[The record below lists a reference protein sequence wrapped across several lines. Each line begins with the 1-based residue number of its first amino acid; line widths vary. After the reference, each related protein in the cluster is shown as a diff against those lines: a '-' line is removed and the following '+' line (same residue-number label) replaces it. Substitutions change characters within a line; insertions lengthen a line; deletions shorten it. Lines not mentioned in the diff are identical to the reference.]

1 MADVDARYGKGAR
14 SIYREEAP
22 LRAAPLRARVS
33 AAAAAVL
40 RWPDPTQDASWRQ
53 RAVRGVNKTLVRSC
67 CALERLGRHRVAL
80 FVGDSQLEHVVDHM
94 CAERSRQVSAR
105 GAARQGACMEQT
117 TALVMVVAA
126 GRWARAYPSFHTV
139 PLAIAA
145 VERVGL
151 PPPTAVV
158 TNFASAH
165 LLHVHPVRPFFDAWG
180 TQSRAAIRCY
190 PQSTCADFRGLVGF
204 DAQVANDVSVVRR
217 SLPSAALVLMTPNW
231 ICDAKLYAQYR
242 KQLAAPEP
250 ARWSK
255 CIAWVEARSRS
266 HSGEAAREIC
276 ARDTFS
282 AAGSERMAERVR
294 AAARAAGS
302 SQSLPPVRLLDAL
315 AITRD
320 GGGCNSTE
328 DARHFPSLV
337 PTQEREL
344 RAVLNG

>member
-1 MADVDARYGKGAR
+1 MQADKYGTGVGSVHRA
-14 SIYREEAP
+14 EAP
-22 LRAAPLRARVS
+22 TRGRQSARLVKG
-33 AAAAAVL
+33 
-40 RWPDPTQDASWRQ
+40 PTIPTATKSSWQQ
-53 RAVRGVNKTLVRSC
+53 RAEQSNKTLLRTC
-67 CALERLGRHRVAL
+67 CASSRLGQHRTVL
-80 FVGDSQLEHVVDHM
+80 FVGCSQLENLFDHL
-94 CAERSRQVSAR
+94 CVSGPASVGLGR
-105 GAARQGACMEQT
+105 GKQKHRACMERST
-117 TALVMVVAA
+117 LLAMVVAA
-126 GRWARAYPSFHTV
+126 GKWARAFPSFHRAGV
-139 PLAIAA
+139 ALEA
-145 VERVGL
+145 VRSAGL
-151 PPPTAVV
+151 PAPSAGVS
-158 TNFASAH
+158 NFASTH
-165 LLHVHPVRPFFDAWG
+165 LLHVHPVRPFFDALG
-180 TQSRAAIRCY
+180 VESRAVVRCY

-320 GGGCNSTE
+320 GGGCNATE